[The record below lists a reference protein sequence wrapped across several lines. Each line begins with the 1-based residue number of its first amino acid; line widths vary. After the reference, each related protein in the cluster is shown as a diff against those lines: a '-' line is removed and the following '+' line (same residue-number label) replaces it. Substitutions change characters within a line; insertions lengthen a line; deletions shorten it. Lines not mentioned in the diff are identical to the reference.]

1 MNSAWNYHST
11 AHLRFGWGA
20 AGETGEIVRKLGLGH
35 VLVITDQILER
46 HGLVEAV
53 TAPLKACGI
62 ANTVFTGGEA
72 EPTLGAVLKALEV
85 AQQCKPQGI
94 IGLGGG
100 SNMDMAK
107 IVATVLK
114 HGGCP
119 TDFAGEDRVPGPILP
134 VICLPT
140 TAGTGSEVSSA
151 LVFTDPAKGMKVSC
165 LSQHLRPVVAIV
177 DPELTITCPA
187 QVTADSGIDA
197 LVHAIEAFTA
207 TDFAS
212 FEPFSGKSS
221 VYQGAN
227 PMADLV
233 AREAITLCGRYLARV
248 VADGADRE
256 AREKMAWAATLGG
269 LAFSNA
275 GVALVH
281 GMEYAV
287 ASEVHV
293 SHGAGNGLL
302 VPHVMR
308 FNLSAREERFAEIAG
323 LLGVETHGLTTRQ
336 AAELAVETVAGLS
349 RLIGIPQR
357 LRELGLKEEQ
367 LPKVAERAKIERLFR
382 TNPRRPLEGDVLGIL
397 KEAW

>member
-107 IVATVLK
+107 IVATVLR

-151 LVFTDPAKGMKVSC
+151 LVFTDPAKGMKGLMRWC
-165 LSQHLRPVVAIV
+165 MRLR
-177 DPELTITCPA
+177 
-187 QVTADSGIDA
+187 
-197 LVHAIEAFTA
+197 
-207 TDFAS
+207 
-212 FEPFSGKSS
+212 
-221 VYQGAN
+221 
-227 PMADLV
+227 
-233 AREAITLCGRYLARV
+233 
-248 VADGADRE
+248 
-256 AREKMAWAATLGG
+256 
-269 LAFSNA
+269 
-275 GVALVH
+275 
-281 GMEYAV
+281 
-287 ASEVHV
+287 
-293 SHGAGNGLL
+293 
-302 VPHVMR
+302 
-308 FNLSAREERFAEIAG
+308 
-323 LLGVETHGLTTRQ
+323 
-336 AAELAVETVAGLS
+336 LS
-349 RLIGIPQR
+349 RR
-357 LRELGLKEEQ
+357 LTLQALSHF
-367 LPKVAERAKIERLFR
+367 RAKVRFIRVPTR
-382 TNPRRPLEGDVLGIL
+382 WPTWWPAKR
-397 KEAW
+397 